1 LTALF
6 CDPLGGTNIFNT
18 LMETSKNDSIENN
31 SVIVLASR
39 LDSFSMFD
47 QISPGA
53 DSAISSLVTL
63 LTVAHT
69 LNKPWIKDNIKDKNK
84 NVLFALFDGEAFD
97 YIGSGRTVYDMTVG
111 KFPVDPESDV
121 NRSQIRIEHFSHFI
135 ELNQLGFHANDS
147 QQKLWI
153 HKNINSTTS
162 LTKLEEIIKKNA
174 KKTENLDI
182 ESVADGAPLP
192 PSSLQ
197 SFLKENNKL
206 VGVVIANHEKE
217 FKNKFY
223 NSLFDDINNLNISD
237 SRVTKQLTSIATVI
251 SKSIHEL
258 LTGNS
263 NDSITANETLVHNLL
278 DCYLNDSSCDLFK
291 YVVTPD
297 YKFSNGN
304 YFCLIINLFS
314 VKC

>member
-1 LTALF
+1 MICLTALF

-18 LMETSKNDSIENN
+18 LIETSKSDSIKNN

-69 LNKPWIKDNIKDKNK
+69 LNKPWIKNNIKDK

-111 KFPVDPESDV
+111 KFPVDPKNDV

-153 HKNINSTTS
+153 HKNINPTTN
-162 LTKLEEIIKKNA
+162 LTKLEEIIKNNA
-174 KKTENLDI
+174 KKTDLDI

-206 VGVVIANHEKE
+206 VGIVIANHEKE

-237 SRVTKQLTSIATVI
+237 SRVTKQLTNIATVV

-263 NDSITANETLVHNLL
+263 SDSITADETLVYNLL

-291 YVVTPD
+291 YVVSPD
-297 YKFSNGN
+297 YEFPNGN

-314 VKC
+314 DKC